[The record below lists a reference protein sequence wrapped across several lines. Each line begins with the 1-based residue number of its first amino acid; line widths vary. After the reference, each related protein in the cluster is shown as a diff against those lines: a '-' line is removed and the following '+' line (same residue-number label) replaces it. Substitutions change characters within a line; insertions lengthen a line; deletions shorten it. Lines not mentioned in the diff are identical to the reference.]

1 MQDMS
6 SCLCCTSSPL
16 RACSATG
23 AWVANCVGAL
33 NCRYFLGFVLS
44 NIFMLWY
51 GAILA
56 VATMWGVLKDAGM
69 LDRPVYDGSGASL
82 HANHSDRIL
91 ISWNA
96 EFLVGCDGMLLSL

>member
-1 MQDMS
+1 
-6 SCLCCTSSPL
+6 
-16 RACSATG
+16 
-23 AWVANCVGAL
+23 
-33 NCRYFLGFVLS
+33 
-44 NIFMLWY
+44 MLWY

-82 HANHSDRIL
+82 HANHSDCIL

-96 EFLVGCDGMLLSL
+96 EEKKANENVIEHVCDELANDLDNRIGLVAMVC